1 MSRPIAVAAAQPPAA
16 VRCAIYTRKSTD
28 EGLDQEFNSLD
39 AQRESAEAF
48 IASQQHEGWRCLP
61 DRYDDGGYSGGTMD
75 RPALRRLLADI
86 EAGNVDCIVVYK
98 VDRLSRSLLDFARI
112 LETFERHRVSFVSVT
127 QQFNTA
133 TSMGRLIL
141 NVLLSFAQFE
151 REMISERTR
160 DKMAAARRK
169 GKYVG
174 GRPILGYDVV
184 DTKLVVNQDEAER
197 VRQAFELYLQHQALL
212 PVVKE
217 LARRGWTT
225 KRWTTK
231 RGAACGGQPLT
242 KNRLYQLLT
251 NVAYIGKVR
260 YNGEIHQGEHQAIVD
275 QEIFRQVQAALKRN
289 GRGGGERSKHG
300 ALLRGLLRCA
310 SCGCGMVPTYTG
322 KGRRRYRYYVCR
334 QAQQRGWQTCPD
346 PTVPA
351 GPMER
356 FVVEQIKCIGRDP
369 ALVAAMLAETQRQ
382 VEDGLQS
389 LERERQTLERQRR
402 NDEGL
407 LRRLACAVGA
417 NGDRLARLADVQE
430 RLRGAEQRLT
440 EIDEQLAVLSANLV
454 GEQEIVKALAEFDQ
468 VWSVLAPGEQA
479 RILDLLVERIEYDGP
494 AGNVSITF
502 RPTGIKALAGELGG
516 CSQEEAG

>member
-86 EAGNVDCIVVYK
+86 EAGNVDCVVVYK

-133 TSMGRLIL
+133 TSMGRLML

-184 DTKLVVNQDEAER
+184 DTKLVVNQDEAKR
-197 VRQAFELYLQHQALL
+197 VRQAFELYLQHQSLL

-231 RGAACGGQPLT
+231 RGTPCGGQPLT

-251 NVAYIGKVR
+251 NVAYIGKVQ
-260 YNGEIHQGEHQAIVD
+260 YKGEIHQGEHQAIVD
-275 QEIFRQVQAALKRN
+275 QEVFRQVQAALKRN
-289 GRGGGERSKHG
+289 GRGGGVRSKHG

-310 SCGCGMVPTYTG
+310 SCGCGMAPTYTA
-322 KGRRRYRYYVCR
+322 KGQRRYRYYVCV
-334 QAQQRGWQTCPD
+334 QAQQRGWQTCPS
-346 PTVPA
+346 PSVPA
-351 GPMER
+351 GQIEA
-356 FVVEQIKCIGRDP
+356 FIVHEIKCIGRDP
-369 ALVAAMLAETQRQ
+369 ALVAATLAETQHQ
-382 VEDGLQS
+382 VEEAIKR
-389 LERERQTLERQRR
+389 LERERAALQRQRR
-402 NDEGL
+402 DDEGL
-407 LRRLACAVGA
+407 LRRLACTVGA

-430 RLRGAEQRLT
+430 RLRLAEQRLT
-440 EIDEQLAVLSANLV
+440 EINEQMVALSGNLV
-454 GEQEIVKALAEFDQ
+454 DEEEVAQALAEFDQ

-479 RILDLLVERIEYDGP
+479 RILNLLVERIDYDGP
-494 AGNVSITF
+494 AGNVSIKF
-502 RPTGIKALAGELGG
+502 RPTGIKSLAAEISG